1 MARISAFKRDL
12 ARFVQAYFVYLMP
25 SAFIVYLVLESYQID
40 FRPYYIAGKAIL
52 YGLDPYL
59 NHVNQFPEFYTP
71 VNASAAPWSGF
82 IYPPFAAFLFVP
94 FAMLPYVNAKVVY
107 SVVILILL
115 WLLFFEL
122 VRNLGLIK
130 SDLKS
135 DSGDPNS
142 GNSKIGGEAL
152 LFAITSFP
160 VLASFERGQIDI
172 LVCYIVVLG
181 FFLHQ
186 RYRQQV
192 LPGFLFAIAFCIK
205 LFPGIAILYYLLKRE
220 FKVVAWSI
228 GFIGALLLVPLPYF
242 GTTVYHNYVKR
253 ILPDFFGRITSAV
266 PISTHGQEVVNRVV
280 MSIDS
285 KGLRV
290 THDFVHGYMN
300 PFLRSPIASLTVG
313 AIAFLVLMYYLRRAP
328 LEHQFFSV
336 VNSILLFNPQTWIM
350 GLVWFIPLFV
360 YFFGKANHL
369 GKFILILPLFMPPF
383 TNSNGMLAY
392 AITLAFAIPT
402 SRARLLRSTES
413 QFMATE

>member
-1 MARISAFKRDL
+1 MSRISTLKREL
-12 ARFVQAYFVYLMP
+12 VRFVQEYFVYLMP

-40 FRPYYIAGKAIL
+40 FRPYYVAGKAIL

-82 IYPPFAAFLFVP
+82 IYPPFAAWLFVP
-94 FAMLPYVNAKVVY
+94 FAMLPYVNTKIVY
-107 SVVILILL
+107 SVIILILL

-122 VRNLGLIK
+122 VKHINSIT
-130 SDLKS
+130 
-135 DSGDPNS
+135 GDV
-142 GNSKIGGEAL
+142 KVGGEAL

-172 LVCYIVVLG
+172 LVCYITLLG
-181 FFLHQ
+181 FLIHRRYQQ
-186 RYRQQV
+186 RL
-192 LPGFLFAIAFCIK
+192 LPGFLFALSFCIK
-205 LFPGIAILYYLLKRE
+205 LFPGIAIVYYLLKRD
-220 FKVVAWSI
+220 FKLVAYSL
-228 GFIGALLLVPLPYF
+228 GFIGVLLLAPLPYF

-253 ILPDFFGRITSAV
+253 ILPEFFGRITSAV
-266 PISTHGQEVVNRVV
+266 PISTHGQAVVNRVV
-280 MSIDS
+280 MSVDS

-290 THDFVHGYMN
+290 THDFVHGFMN
-300 PFLRSPIASLTVG
+300 PFLRHPLASLSVG
-313 AIAFLVLMYYLRRAP
+313 AIAFLVLMYYLRRAT
-328 LEHQFFSV
+328 LEHQFFSI
-336 VNSILLFNPQTWIM
+336 VNSIHLFNPQTWIM

-392 AITLAFAIPT
+392 AVTLAFAIPT
-402 SRARLLRSTES
+402 TRAHLLRLPDSDLGTS
-413 QFMATE
+413 R